1 MQLGA
6 PLADRSSW
14 SPIGH
19 CPIEKAMGVVGSR
32 PAMLIMREAHYGTRR
47 FDDFVARVGLA
58 PATAATHLRALTDA
72 GLVARRPYRDEKART
87 RDEYV
92 LTQAGVDLLPVVL
105 GLFEWG
111 TKHGGGRLEFAHA
124 GCGEPVALRVMCS
137 AGHELDADEVEL
149 RVPPLSRVRVVPEK
163 ARYS

>member
-1 MQLGA
+1 MRLRT
-6 PLADRSSW
+6 PLDDRSSW
-14 SPIGH
+14 SAIGH

-32 PAMLIMREAHYGTRR
+32 PAMLLMREAHYGTRR

-72 GLVARRPYRDEKART
+72 GLIARQPYRDEGVRT

-92 LTQAGVDLLPVVL
+92 LTQAGIDLIPVVI

-111 TKHGGGRLEFAHA
+111 TKHAEGSDKLEFAHID
-124 GCGEPVALRVMCS
+124 CGEPVTLHVSCT
-137 AGHELDADEVEL
+137 AGHDLGADEIE
-149 RVPPLSRVRVVPEK
+149 VRLEER
-163 ARYS
+163 ARA